1 MLNIK
6 IETKMKSKK
15 ILLGIFAS
23 IALVF
28 TSCNNIEEERARS
41 QKTIDSLQ
49 SIVDSKNDEM
59 NQFFE
64 TLNEIEDNL
73 AKVTSKFGSVEE
85 LRRGKT
91 EIRND
96 VKMKIND
103 QINDINTMLTAN
115 KQRLNALNKKL
126 SESNAENSTLKEY
139 VEKLQTRI
147 SEQENEIQTLVT
159 ELEQKNIII
168 ETLNTNVVELTKS
181 NTEKEQ
187 IIAKQIADANRVY
200 YIIGTYKELK
210 EAGVVNKTGGFI
222 GLGKKQQVA
231 NNMNTDLFTQAD
243 KTTTSIIDINKE
255 KVKVLSKHPEGS
267 YELIMNDDD
276 VCSAIKITNPTDF
289 WKYTDYLVITTK

>member
-1 MLNIK
+1 
-6 IETKMKSKK
+6 
-15 ILLGIFAS
+15 
-23 IALVF
+23 
-28 TSCNNIEEERARS
+28 
-41 QKTIDSLQ
+41 
-49 SIVDSKNDEM
+49 
-59 NQFFE
+59 

-91 EIRND
+91 EIKND

-103 QINDINTMLTAN
+103 QINDINSMLVAN

-126 SESNAENSTLKEY
+126 ADSKVENTTLKEY
-139 VEKLQTRI
+139 VEKLQNRI

-187 IIAKQIADANRVY
+187 IIAKQIADANRAY
-200 YIIGTYKELK
+200 FIIGTYKDLK

-222 GLGKKQQVA
+222 GLGKKQQVT
-231 NNMNTDLFTQAD
+231 NNMNTDLFTQID
-243 KTTTSIIDINKE
+243 KTTTNVIDIERE

-267 YELIMNDDD
+267 YELVMNDDD
-276 VCSAIKITNPTDF
+276 VCMSLKINNPTEF

>member
-1 MLNIK
+1 
-6 IETKMKSKK
+6 MKSKK
-15 ILLGIFAS
+15 ILLGVFAS

-91 EIRND
+91 EIKND

-103 QINDINTMLTAN
+103 QINDINSMLAAN

-126 SESNAENSTLKEY
+126 ADSKVENTTLKEY
-139 VEKLQTRI
+139 VEKLQNRI

-168 ETLNTNVVELTKS
+168 ETLNTNVAELTKS

-200 YIIGTYKELK
+200 FIIGTYKELK

-222 GLGKKQQVA
+222 GLGKKQQVT
-231 NNMNTDLFTQAD
+231 NNMNTDLFTQID
-243 KTTTSIIDINKE
+243 KTTTTVIDIERE

-267 YELIMNDDD
+267 YELVMNDDD
-276 VCSAIKITNPTDF
+276 VCMSLKINNPTEF

>member
-1 MLNIK
+1 
-6 IETKMKSKK
+6 MKSKK

-91 EIRND
+91 EIKND

-103 QINDINTMLTAN
+103 QINDINSMLAAN

-126 SESNAENSTLKEY
+126 ADSKVENTTLKEY
-139 VEKLQTRI
+139 VEKLQNRI

-159 ELEQKNIII
+159 EFEQKNIII
-168 ETLNTNVVELTKS
+168 ETLNTNVAELTKS

-187 IIAKQIADANRVY
+187 IIAKQIADANRAY
-200 YIIGTYKELK
+200 FIIGTYKELK

-222 GLGKKQQVA
+222 GLGKKQQVT
-231 NNMNTDLFTQAD
+231 NNMNTDLFTQID
-243 KTTTSIIDINKE
+243 KTTTNVIDIERE
-255 KVKVLSKHPEGS
+255 KVKILSKHPEGS
-267 YELIMNDDD
+267 YELVMNDDD
-276 VCSAIKITNPTDF
+276 VCMSLKINNPTEF
-289 WKYTDYLVITTK
+289 WKYTEISPCSWNR

>member
-1 MLNIK
+1 
-6 IETKMKSKK
+6 MKSKK

-91 EIRND
+91 EIKND

-103 QINDINTMLTAN
+103 QINDINSMLAAN

-126 SESNAENSTLKEY
+126 ADSKVENTTLKEY
-139 VEKLQTRI
+139 VEKLQNRI

-168 ETLNTNVVELTKS
+168 ETLNTNVAELTKS

-187 IIAKQIADANRVY
+187 IIAKQIADANRAY
-200 YIIGTYKELK
+200 FIIGTYKELK

-222 GLGKKQQVA
+222 GLGKKQQVT
-231 NNMNTDLFTQAD
+231 NNMNTDLFTQID
-243 KTTTSIIDINKE
+243 KTTTNVIDIERE
-255 KVKVLSKHPEGS
+255 KVKILSKHPEGS
-267 YELIMNDDD
+267 YELVMNDDD
-276 VCSAIKITNPTDF
+276 VCMSLKINNPTEF

>member
-1 MLNIK
+1 
-6 IETKMKSKK
+6 MKSKK
-15 ILLGIFAS
+15 ILLGVFAS

-49 SIVDSKNDEM
+49 SIVGSKNDEM

-73 AKVTSKFGSVEE
+73 SKVTSKFGSVEE

-91 EIRND
+91 EIKND

-103 QINDINTMLTAN
+103 QINDINSMLAAN

-126 SESNAENSTLKEY
+126 ADSKVENTTLKEY
-139 VEKLQTRI
+139 VEKLQNRI

-168 ETLNTNVVELTKS
+168 ETLNTNVAELTKS

-200 YIIGTYKELK
+200 FIIGTYKELK

-222 GLGKKQQVA
+222 GLGKKQQVT
-231 NNMNTDLFTQAD
+231 NNMNTDLFTQID
-243 KTTTSIIDINKE
+243 KTTTTVIDIERE

-267 YELIMNDDD
+267 YELVMNDDD
-276 VCSAIKITNPTDF
+276 VCMSLKINNPTEF

>member
-1 MLNIK
+1 
-6 IETKMKSKK
+6 MKSKK

-23 IALVF
+23 VALVF

-91 EIRND
+91 EIKND

-103 QINDINTMLTAN
+103 QINDINSMLVAN

-126 SESNAENSTLKEY
+126 ADSKVENTTLKEY
-139 VEKLQTRI
+139 VEKLQNRI

-187 IIAKQIADANRVY
+187 IIAKQIADANRAY
-200 YIIGTYKELK
+200 FIIGTYKELK

-222 GLGKKQQVA
+222 GLGKKQQVT
-231 NNMNTDLFTQAD
+231 NNMNTDLFTQID
-243 KTTTSIIDINKE
+243 KTTTNVIDIERE

-267 YELIMNDDD
+267 YELVMNDDD
-276 VCSAIKITNPTDF
+276 VCMSLKIDNPTEF

>member
-103 QINDINTMLTAN
+103 QINDINSMLAAN

-126 SESNAENSTLKEY
+126 ADSKVENTTLKEY
-139 VEKLQTRI
+139 VEKLQNRI

-168 ETLNTNVVELTKS
+168 ETLNTNVAELTKS

-200 YIIGTYKELK
+200 FIIGTYKELK

-222 GLGKKQQVA
+222 GLGKKQQVT
-231 NNMNTDLFTQAD
+231 NNMNTDLFTQID
-243 KTTTSIIDINKE
+243 KTTTTVIDIERE

-267 YELIMNDDD
+267 YELVMNDDD
-276 VCSAIKITNPTDF
+276 VCMSLKINNPTEF

>member
-1 MLNIK
+1 MNIK

-91 EIRND
+91 EIKND

-103 QINDINTMLTAN
+103 QINDINSMLAAN

-126 SESNAENSTLKEY
+126 ADSKVENTTLKEY
-139 VEKLQTRI
+139 VEKLQNRI

-168 ETLNTNVVELTKS
+168 ETLNTNVAELTKS

-187 IIAKQIADANRVY
+187 IIAKQIADANRAY
-200 YIIGTYKELK
+200 FIIGTYKELK

-222 GLGKKQQVA
+222 GLGKKQQVT
-231 NNMNTDLFTQAD
+231 NNMNTDLFTQID
-243 KTTTSIIDINKE
+243 KTTTNVIDIERE
-255 KVKVLSKHPEGS
+255 KVKILSKHPEGS
-267 YELIMNDDD
+267 YELVMNDDD
-276 VCSAIKITNPTDF
+276 VCMSLKINNPTEF

>member
-1 MLNIK
+1 
-6 IETKMKSKK
+6 MKSKK

-23 IALVF
+23 IVLVF

-91 EIRND
+91 EIKND

-103 QINDINTMLTAN
+103 QINDINSMLVAN

-126 SESNAENSTLKEY
+126 ADSKVENTTLKEY
-139 VEKLQTRI
+139 VEKLQNRI

-187 IIAKQIADANRVY
+187 IIAKQIADANRAY
-200 YIIGTYKELK
+200 FIIGTYKELK

-222 GLGKKQQVA
+222 GLGKKQQVT
-231 NNMNTDLFTQAD
+231 NNMNTDLFTQID
-243 KTTTSIIDINKE
+243 KTTTNVIDIERE

-267 YELIMNDDD
+267 YELVMNDDD
-276 VCSAIKITNPTDF
+276 VCMSLKINNPTEF

>member
-1 MLNIK
+1 MNIK
-6 IETKMKSKK
+6 IKTKMKSKK

-91 EIRND
+91 EIKND

-103 QINDINTMLTAN
+103 QINDINSMLVAN

-126 SESNAENSTLKEY
+126 ADSKVENTTSKEY
-139 VEKLQTRI
+139 VEKLQNRI

-187 IIAKQIADANRVY
+187 IIAKQIADANRAY
-200 YIIGTYKELK
+200 FIIGTYKELK

-222 GLGKKQQVA
+222 GLGKKQQVT
-231 NNMNTDLFTQAD
+231 NNMNTDLFTQID
-243 KTTTSIIDINKE
+243 KTTTNVIDIERE

-267 YELIMNDDD
+267 YELVMNDDD
-276 VCSAIKITNPTDF
+276 VCMSLKINNPTEF

>member
-1 MLNIK
+1 
-6 IETKMKSKK
+6 MKSKK
-15 ILLGIFAS
+15 ILLGVFAS

-91 EIRND
+91 EIKND

-103 QINDINTMLTAN
+103 QINDINNMLSDN
-115 KQRLNALNKKL
+115 KQRLNTLSKKL
-126 SESNAENSTLKEY
+126 SESGAENTKLKEY
-139 VEKLQTRI
+139 IEKLQTRI
-147 SEQENEIQTLVT
+147 EEQENEIQTLVT
-159 ELEQKNIII
+159 ELEQKKIII
-168 ETLNTNVVELTKS
+168 ENLNTNVAELTKA

-187 IIAKQIADANRVY
+187 IIAKQIAESNKVY
-200 YIIGTYKELK
+200 YIVGTYDELK
-210 EAGVVNKTGGFI
+210 EAGIVTKTGGFI
-222 GLGKKQQVA
+222 GIGKKQQIT
-231 NNMNTDLFTQAD
+231 NDLNTALFTQTD
-243 KTTTSIIDINKE
+243 KTKTNIININKE
-255 KVKVLSKHPEGS
+255 KVKILSRHPEGS
-267 YELIMNDDD
+267 YELVMDGNK
-276 VCSAIKITNPTDF
+276 VCSAIKIINYNEF

>member
-1 MLNIK
+1 MNIK
-6 IETKMKSKK
+6 IKTKMKSKK

-91 EIRND
+91 EIKND

-103 QINDINTMLTAN
+103 QINDINSMLVAN

-126 SESNAENSTLKEY
+126 ADSKVENTTLKEY
-139 VEKLQTRI
+139 VEKLQNRI

-168 ETLNTNVVELTKS
+168 ETLTTTVVELTKS

-187 IIAKQIADANRVY
+187 SIAKQIADANRAY
-200 YIIGTYKELK
+200 FIIGTYKELK

-222 GLGKKQQVA
+222 GLGKKQQVT
-231 NNMNTDLFTQAD
+231 NNMNTDLFTQID
-243 KTTTSIIDINKE
+243 KTTTNVIDIERE
-255 KVKVLSKHPEGS
+255 KVKVLSKHHEGS
-267 YELIMNDDD
+267 
-276 VCSAIKITNPTDF
+276 
-289 WKYTDYLVITTK
+289 

>member
-1 MLNIK
+1 MNIK
-6 IETKMKSKK
+6 IKTKMKSKK

-91 EIRND
+91 EIKND

-103 QINDINTMLTAN
+103 QINDINSMLVAN

-126 SESNAENSTLKEY
+126 ADSKVENTTLKEY
-139 VEKLQTRI
+139 VEKLQNRI

-187 IIAKQIADANRVY
+187 IIAKQIADANRAY
-200 YIIGTYKELK
+200 FIIGTYKELK

-222 GLGKKQQVA
+222 GLGKKQQVT
-231 NNMNTDLFTQAD
+231 NNMNTDLFTQID
-243 KTTTSIIDINKE
+243 KTTTNVIDIERE

-267 YELIMNDDD
+267 YELVMNDDD
-276 VCSAIKITNPTDF
+276 VCMSLKINNPTEF

>member
-1 MLNIK
+1 
-6 IETKMKSKK
+6 MKSKK
-15 ILLGIFAS
+15 ILLGVFAS

-64 TLNEIEDNL
+64 TLNELEDNL

-91 EIRND
+91 EIKND

-103 QINDINTMLTAN
+103 QINDINSMLAAN

-126 SESNAENSTLKEY
+126 ADSKVENTTLKEY
-139 VEKLQTRI
+139 VEKLQNRI

-168 ETLNTNVVELTKS
+168 ETLNTNVAELTKS

-200 YIIGTYKELK
+200 FIIGTYKELK

-222 GLGKKQQVA
+222 GLGKKQQVT
-231 NNMNTDLFTQAD
+231 NNMNTDLFTQID
-243 KTTTSIIDINKE
+243 KTTTTVIDIERE

-267 YELIMNDDD
+267 YELVMNDDD
-276 VCSAIKITNPTDF
+276 VCMSLKINNPTEF

>member
-1 MLNIK
+1 
-6 IETKMKSKK
+6 MKSKK

-23 IALVF
+23 VALVF

-91 EIRND
+91 EIKND

-103 QINDINTMLTAN
+103 QINDINSMLVAN

-126 SESNAENSTLKEY
+126 ADSKVENTTLKEY
-139 VEKLQTRI
+139 VEKLQNRI

-187 IIAKQIADANRVY
+187 IIAKQIADANRAY
-200 YIIGTYKELK
+200 FIIGTYKELK

-222 GLGKKQQVA
+222 GLGKKQQVT
-231 NNMNTDLFTQAD
+231 NNMNTDLFTQID
-243 KTTTSIIDINKE
+243 KTTTNVIDIERE

-267 YELIMNDDD
+267 YELVMNDDD
-276 VCSAIKITNPTDF
+276 VCMSLKINNPTEF

>member
-1 MLNIK
+1 
-6 IETKMKSKK
+6 MKSKK
-15 ILLGIFAS
+15 ILLGVFAS

-91 EIRND
+91 EIKND

-103 QINDINTMLTAN
+103 QINDINSMLAAN

-126 SESNAENSTLKEY
+126 ADSKVENTTLKEY
-139 VEKLQTRI
+139 VEKLQNRI

-168 ETLNTNVVELTKS
+168 ETLNTNVAELTKS

-200 YIIGTYKELK
+200 FIIGTYKELK

-222 GLGKKQQVA
+222 GLGKKQQVT
-231 NNMNTDLFTQAD
+231 NNMNTDLFTQID
-243 KTTTSIIDINKE
+243 KTTTTVIDIERE
-255 KVKVLSKHPEGS
+255 KVKVLSKHSEGS
-267 YELIMNDDD
+267 YELVMNDDD
-276 VCSAIKITNPTDF
+276 VCMSLKINNPTEF

>member
-1 MLNIK
+1 
-6 IETKMKSKK
+6 MKSKK
-15 ILLGIFAS
+15 ILLGVFAS

-91 EIRND
+91 EIKND

-103 QINDINTMLTAN
+103 QINDINSMLAAN

-126 SESNAENSTLKEY
+126 ADSKVENTTLKEY
-139 VEKLQTRI
+139 VEKLQNRI

-168 ETLNTNVVELTKS
+168 ETLNTNVAELTKS

-200 YIIGTYKELK
+200 FIIGTYKELK
-210 EAGVVNKTGGFI
+210 DAGVVNKTGGFI
-222 GLGKKQQVA
+222 GLGKKQQVT
-231 NNMNTDLFTQAD
+231 NNMNTDLFTQID
-243 KTTTSIIDINKE
+243 KTTTTVIDIERE

-267 YELIMNDDD
+267 YELVMNDDD
-276 VCSAIKITNPTDF
+276 VCMSLKINNPTEF

>member
-1 MLNIK
+1 
-6 IETKMKSKK
+6 MKSKK
-15 ILLGIFAS
+15 ILLGVFAS

-91 EIRND
+91 EIKND

-103 QINDINTMLTAN
+103 QINDINSMLAAN

-126 SESNAENSTLKEY
+126 ADSKVENTTLKEY
-139 VEKLQTRI
+139 VEKLQNRI

-168 ETLNTNVVELTKS
+168 ETLNTNVAELTKS

-187 IIAKQIADANRVY
+187 IIAKQIADANRAY
-200 YIIGTYKELK
+200 FIIGTYKELK

-222 GLGKKQQVA
+222 GLGKKQQVT
-231 NNMNTDLFTQAD
+231 NNMNTDLFTQID
-243 KTTTSIIDINKE
+243 KTTTTVIDIERE

-267 YELIMNDDD
+267 YELVMNDDD
-276 VCSAIKITNPTDF
+276 VCMSLKINNPTEF

>member
-1 MLNIK
+1 
-6 IETKMKSKK
+6 MKSKK
-15 ILLGIFAS
+15 ILLGVFAS

-91 EIRND
+91 EIKND

-103 QINDINTMLTAN
+103 QINDINSMLVAN

-126 SESNAENSTLKEY
+126 ADSKVENTTLKEY
-139 VEKLQTRI
+139 VEKLQNRI

-187 IIAKQIADANRVY
+187 IIAKQIADANRAY
-200 YIIGTYKELK
+200 FIIGTYKELK

-222 GLGKKQQVA
+222 GLGKKQQVT
-231 NNMNTDLFTQAD
+231 NNMNTDLFTQID
-243 KTTTSIIDINKE
+243 KTTTNVIDIERE

-267 YELIMNDDD
+267 YELVMNDDD
-276 VCSAIKITNPTDF
+276 VCMSLKINNPTEF

>member
-1 MLNIK
+1 
-6 IETKMKSKK
+6 MKSKK
-15 ILLGIFAS
+15 ILLGVFAS

-91 EIRND
+91 EIKND

-103 QINDINTMLTAN
+103 QINDINSMLAAN

-126 SESNAENSTLKEY
+126 ADSKVENTTLKEY
-139 VEKLQTRI
+139 VEKLQNRI

-168 ETLNTNVVELTKS
+168 ETLNTNVAELTKS

-200 YIIGTYKELK
+200 FIIGTYKELK

-222 GLGKKQQVA
+222 GLGKKQQVT
-231 NNMNTDLFTQAD
+231 NNMNPDLFTQID
-243 KTTTSIIDINKE
+243 KTTTTVIDIERE

-267 YELIMNDDD
+267 YELVMNDDD
-276 VCSAIKITNPTDF
+276 VCMSLKINNPTEF
-289 WKYTDYLVITTK
+289 WKYTEKSLYS

>member
-1 MLNIK
+1 
-6 IETKMKSKK
+6 MKSKK

-91 EIRND
+91 EIKND

-103 QINDINTMLTAN
+103 QINDINSMLVAN

-126 SESNAENSTLKEY
+126 ADSKVENTTLKEY
-139 VEKLQTRI
+139 VEKLQNRI

-187 IIAKQIADANRVY
+187 IIAKQIADANRAY
-200 YIIGTYKELK
+200 FIIGTYKELK

-222 GLGKKQQVA
+222 GLGKKQQVT
-231 NNMNTDLFTQAD
+231 NNMNTDLFTQID
-243 KTTTSIIDINKE
+243 KTTTNVIDIERE

-267 YELIMNDDD
+267 YELVMNDDD
-276 VCSAIKITNPTDF
+276 VCMSLKINNPTEF

>member
-1 MLNIK
+1 MNIK

-23 IALVF
+23 IVLVF

-91 EIRND
+91 EIKND

-103 QINDINTMLTAN
+103 QINDINSMLVAN

-126 SESNAENSTLKEY
+126 ADSKVENTTLKEY
-139 VEKLQTRI
+139 VEKLQNRI

-187 IIAKQIADANRVY
+187 IIAKQIADANRAY
-200 YIIGTYKELK
+200 FIIGTYKELK

-222 GLGKKQQVA
+222 GLGKKQQVT
-231 NNMNTDLFTQAD
+231 NNMNTDLFTQID
-243 KTTTSIIDINKE
+243 KTTTNVIDIERE

-267 YELIMNDDD
+267 YELVMNDDD
-276 VCSAIKITNPTDF
+276 VCMSLKINNPTEF

>member
-1 MLNIK
+1 MNIK

-23 IALVF
+23 VALVF

-91 EIRND
+91 EIKND

-103 QINDINTMLTAN
+103 QINDINSMLVAN

-126 SESNAENSTLKEY
+126 ADSKVENTTLKEY
-139 VEKLQTRI
+139 VEKLQNRI

-187 IIAKQIADANRVY
+187 IIAKQIADANRAY
-200 YIIGTYKELK
+200 FIIGTYKELK

-222 GLGKKQQVA
+222 GLGKKQQVT
-231 NNMNTDLFTQAD
+231 NNMNTDLFTQID
-243 KTTTSIIDINKE
+243 KTTTNVIDIERE

-267 YELIMNDDD
+267 YELVMNDDD
-276 VCSAIKITNPTDF
+276 VCMSLKINNPTEF

>member
-1 MLNIK
+1 MNIK

-91 EIRND
+91 EIKND

-103 QINDINTMLTAN
+103 QINDINSMLVAN

-126 SESNAENSTLKEY
+126 ADSKVENTTLKEY
-139 VEKLQTRI
+139 VEKLQNRI

-187 IIAKQIADANRVY
+187 IIAKQIADANRAY
-200 YIIGTYKELK
+200 FIIGTYKELK

-222 GLGKKQQVA
+222 GLGKKQQVT
-231 NNMNTDLFTQAD
+231 NNMNTDLFTQID
-243 KTTTSIIDINKE
+243 KTTTNVIDIERE

-267 YELIMNDDD
+267 YELVMNDDD
-276 VCSAIKITNPTDF
+276 VCMSLKINNPTEF